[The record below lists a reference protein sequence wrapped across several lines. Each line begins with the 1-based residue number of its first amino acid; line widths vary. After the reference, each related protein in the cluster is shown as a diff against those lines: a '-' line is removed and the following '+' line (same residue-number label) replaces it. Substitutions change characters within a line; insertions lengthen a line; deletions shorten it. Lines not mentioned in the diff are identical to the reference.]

1 MKNEVNNSGVNKSNI
16 NWFPGHMAKTKREIS
31 EKLNLVDIVYE
42 VIDARMPISSKIVD
56 IDDLIKNKPKILIV
70 SKYDIC
76 DKKETDLLLNIYKER
91 GYSVIPLDLI
101 HGKCDQL
108 INQTNIIMSE
118 INKNRIQKGMKERA
132 ARVLII
138 GAPNVGKST
147 LINKLVG
154 KKAAGVGNIPGFTK
168 SLSWIRVNKNIELL
182 DTPGILWPKF
192 ENQET
197 ALILAS
203 FSSIKEEVLNIDDLA
218 YFIIR
223 KMKELYPNQL
233 MERYGLDCLDDDIE
247 SIYEM
252 IGKKRG
258 ALKKGGIID
267 YDKVSKIIVL
277 DFRGRFFGNVT
288 FDRLDS

>member
-1 MKNEVNNSGVNKSNI
+1 MNENKTNI

-101 HGKCDQL
+101 NGKCDQL
-108 INQTNIIMSE
+108 INQTNIFMSE
-118 INKNRIQKGMKERA
+118 INRNRIQKGKKERA

-168 SLSWIRVNKNIELL
+168 SISWIRVNKNIELL

-203 FSSIKEEVLNIDDLA
+203 FSSIKEDVLNIDDLA

-233 MERYGLDCLDDDIE
+233 MERYGLDSLDDDIE
-247 SIYEM
+247 FIYEM

-277 DFRGRFFGNVT
+277 DFRGGFFGNVT

>member
-1 MKNEVNNSGVNKSNI
+1 MNNQDNEKVFQKNQI

-101 HGKCDQL
+101 NGKCDQL
-108 INQTNIIMSE
+108 INQTNIFMSE

-203 FSSIKEEVLNIDDLA
+203 FSSIKEDVLNIDDLA

-233 MERYGLDCLDDDIE
+233 MERYGLDSLDDDIE
-247 SIYEM
+247 FIYEM

-277 DFRGRFFGNVT
+277 DFRGGFFGNVT
-288 FDRLDS
+288 FDRLNS